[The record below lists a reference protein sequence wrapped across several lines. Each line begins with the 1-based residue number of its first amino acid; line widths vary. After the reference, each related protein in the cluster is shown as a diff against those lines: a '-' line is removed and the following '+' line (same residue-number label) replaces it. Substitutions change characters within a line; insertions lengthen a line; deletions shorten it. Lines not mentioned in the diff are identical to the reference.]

1 MAKKKAKKKKKG
13 FTLIELLIVIA
24 IIGILASIVLVSLN
38 SARSKARVAAVKS
51 SISSM
56 APGAILC
63 CDQSGAALQTA
74 KNADI
79 CSPLIGAI
87 IPNIAEIGT
96 ITGGACA
103 SSGDFT
109 MTVGI
114 TGTGVTACDGNN
126 ATITPAGVAFPI
138 GC

>member
-1 MAKKKAKKKKKG
+1 MKNKKG

-38 SARSKARVAAVKS
+38 SARSKARVASVKS

-56 APGAILC
+56 TPGAILC
-63 CDQSGAALQTA
+63 CDSGTSATLQTA
-74 KNADI
+74 KGGDI
-79 CSPLIGAI
+79 CNPAI
-87 IPNIAEIGT
+87 SALIPNITEIGSVAAT
-96 ITGGACA
+96 SNCA
-103 SSGDFT
+103 ASGDFT

-114 TGTGVTACDGNN
+114 TGTGVTACDGQN
-126 ATITPAGVAFPI
+126 ATINASGVTFPT

>member
-1 MAKKKAKKKKKG
+1 MKKSNKKLSG

-38 SARSKARVAAVKS
+38 SARSKAKSAAAKS

-63 CDQSGAALQTA
+63 CDQGATAALQTTGG
-74 KNADI
+74 ADI
-79 CSPLIGAI
+79 CNPAIGAL
-87 IPNIAEIGT
+87 IPNSNEIGT
-96 ITGGACA
+96 ITIGTNCQA
-103 SSGDFT
+103 SGDFSF
-109 MTVGI
+109 TVGI
-114 TGTGVTACDGNN
+114 QNTGVAACDGNT
-126 ATITPAGVAFPI
+126 ATITPSGTVFPT